1 MKRAAI
7 LVSVLIVFAFQVV
20 KGQGFNSFNERNHP
34 ELKWQVSE
42 TEHFLIMYPDRIAGI
57 QDQAAA
63 IAEAT
68 YEALSINLDIEF
80 DQKIRIYLSDE
91 DEINNGFAVPFK
103 RPYTNIWVQLN
114 DYNEIWTG
122 SEKWL
127 RKVIAHEL
135 AHIFHFEAVKSDLGL
150 FQYVIA
156 NPVPSFWTEGLA
168 QYETEEWDSQRGDR
182 WLRKAIFD
190 DDLNYSSGR
199 SIEDGRLRYA
209 LGNSQLRYFTEK
221 YNDSTLINLL
231 KHREK
236 LFGLVEYHDFGSAF
250 EETIKGGY
258 GAFYDDWRKHMNVY
272 YNTIASQMER
282 VDSLY
287 SEPFEFPGQFYF
299 DAAVSSDD
307 SVIAILSLTS
317 MERPVKRLHLIQN
330 DSTQNTQQIG
340 EGGINADLSW
350 SKGGNYLYYSRL
362 IRGENSSLIN
372 DIFRYDIENEKEIR
386 LTFDRRAR
394 FPVSGQH
401 ESEIVYVVNEGG
413 TGNLFSL
420 NLETQQE
427 TKITDYKGDIQL
439 LWPLW
444 IESQNSWL
452 VHVFQKDGSRYLKLI
467 DPKSGEETRIDNAQI
482 DNRKPILSPD
492 GDRIA
497 YVSLRDD
504 VPNVFIYDLK
514 AKAET
519 RYTNVFTGTE
529 VFGWVS
535 DHDSTGKEHLLIGAS
550 ESRDN
555 DNLFFVDAGRRV
567 VQAEVIKPKSYSSW
581 TKHAPPEKI
590 KSRIEP
596 NADLITDSYTYRS
609 FRNLSHVFSIALPYY
624 DNPDDWGIFATTNW
638 AEPLSKHLITIGGWI
653 SIPDPFS
660 RSYGVASYI
669 NNQFYPTLGFAA
681 YHLPENGQFYGSEF
695 LTEEY
700 IGGEVSASWPLD
712 VFSTPYQTSSF
723 SVKARYFNTNPY
735 DQGRFIG
742 KPNIP
747 FPRQAT
753 VADIQFS
760 WYIKKQRPWKHNLLH
775 PLDGTGLK
783 LSISASGKV
792 LGADISAIKTNIH
805 SYTILPF
812 IGLNR
817 FYIEGRLQA
826 LWGNPLPQNFV
837 GFTRYDNISI
847 DLPGMPV
854 QFFNDNERVRGYRE
868 FVFGDQVAFGSV
880 EYRIPFIPSLQT
892 ELLGLISF
900 GGVNLAFFSDAGAVW
915 GGQSSSGKTGT
926 ILRWGAGTEL
936 KNQLNL
942 FGLNV
947 THSLGFAQPA
957 DKLFTNYDPD
967 LYYRVSA
974 VVPF

>member
-1 MKRAAI
+1 MKRVVI
-7 LVSVLIVFAFQVV
+7 LVSVILLSAFQVV
-20 KGQGFNSFNERNHP
+20 QGQGFNSFNERNHP

-42 TEHFLIMYPDRIAGI
+42 TEHFLIMYPRRISGI

-68 YEALSINLDIEF
+68 YEALSKNLDVTF

-91 DEINNGFAVPFK
+91 DEINNGFAVPFG
-103 RPYTNIWVQLN
+103 RPYTNIWVKLN
-114 DYNEIWTG
+114 DYSEIWTG

-135 AHIFHFEAVKSDLGL
+135 AHIFHFEAVRSDLGL

-190 DDLNYSSGR
+190 DDLNYSSGQ

-231 KHREK
+231 SHRDK

-250 EETIKGGY
+250 EETIDGGY
-258 GAFYDDWRKHMNVY
+258 TAFYDDWRKHMNVY
-272 YNTIASQMER
+272 YNTLASQMER

-287 SEPFEFPGQFYF
+287 SESFEFPGQFYF

-307 SVIAILSLTS
+307 SLVAVLSLTS

-330 DSTQNTQQIG
+330 DSTQHTYQIG
-340 EGGINADLSW
+340 EGEINADLSW
-350 SKGGNYLYYSRL
+350 SKDGKALFYSRL
-362 IRGENSSLIN
+362 TRGKNSSLVN
-372 DIFRYDIENEKEIR
+372 DIFKYDIESDQETQ

-394 FPVSGQH
+394 YPVSGQNG
-401 ESEIVYVVNEGG
+401 SEVVYVVNEGG

-420 NLETQQE
+420 DLETKNE
-427 TKITDYKGDIQL
+427 SRITDFKGDIQL
-439 LWPLW
+439 LWPVW
-444 IESQNSWL
+444 IEKQNSWL
-452 VHVFQKDGSRYLKLI
+452 VHVFQKGGSRHLMLI
-467 DPKSGEETRIDNAQI
+467 DAESGEETRIDEAKI

-492 GDRIA
+492 GNSVA

-504 VPNVFIYDLK
+504 VPNVFIYDFE
-514 AKAET
+514 AEAET
-519 RYTNVFTGTE
+519 RYTNIFTGAE
-529 VFGWVS
+529 VFGWVA
-535 DHDSTGKEHLLIGAS
+535 DHDSTGAEHLLIGAS
-550 ESRDN
+550 ESREKDH
-555 DNLFFVDAGRRV
+555 LFFVNAGRKV
-567 VQAEVIKPKSYSSW
+567 YQPEMVEPENYSSW
-581 TKHAPPEKI
+581 IKHAPPNKI
-590 KSRIEP
+590 SSGIAP
-596 NADLITDSYTYRS
+596 NADLITDSYEYRT
-609 FRNLSHVFSIALPYY
+609 FKNLSHVFSIAFPYY
-624 DNPDDWGIFATTNW
+624 SDPDDWGIFATTNW
-638 AEPLSKHLITIGGWI
+638 AEPLSKHLITTGGWI
-653 SIPDPFS
+653 SIPDPIS
-660 RSYGVASYI
+660 KSYGVLAYI
-669 NNQFYPTLGFAA
+669 NNQFYPTLSLAA
-681 YHLPENGQFYGSEF
+681 YRLPENGQFYGNEF
-695 LTEEY
+695 LAEEY
-700 IGGEVSASWPLD
+700 IGGEISASWPLD
-712 VFSTPYQTSSF
+712 VFSAPYQTSSF
-723 SVKARYFNTNPY
+723 SAKVRYFNTDPY

-753 VADIQFS
+753 VADVQLS
-760 WYIKKQRPWKHNLLH
+760 WYIKKQRPWKDNSFH

-783 LSISASGKV
+783 LSISASEKV
-792 LGADISAIKTNIH
+792 LGADISAIKANIH
-805 SYTILPF
+805 FYTILPF
-812 IGLNR
+812 VGLNR
-817 FYIEGRLQA
+817 IYLEGRFQA
-826 LWGNPLPQNFV
+826 LWGDPLPQNFV

-880 EYRIPFIPSLQT
+880 EYRIPFISSLQT
-892 ELLGLISF
+892 EFLGLISF
-900 GGVNLAFFSDAGAVW
+900 GGVNLTFFSDAGAVW
-915 GGQSSSGKTGT
+915 GGQSASGDTGT

-947 THSLGFAQPA
+947 THSLGIARPT
-957 DKLFTNYDPD
+957 DKLFANYEPD

-974 VVPF
+974 VIPF